1 MWEEGLGKKSDFQFQ
16 YDDGHIESHM
26 DILNLVENETENLP
40 ASSRIFNL
48 FDNKFLYYF
57 DYSYRPWK

>member
-1 MWEEGLGKKSDFQFQ
+1 MWEEGLGKKSDFLFQ

-48 FDNKFLYYF
+48 FDNKFLY
-57 DYSYRPWK
+57 